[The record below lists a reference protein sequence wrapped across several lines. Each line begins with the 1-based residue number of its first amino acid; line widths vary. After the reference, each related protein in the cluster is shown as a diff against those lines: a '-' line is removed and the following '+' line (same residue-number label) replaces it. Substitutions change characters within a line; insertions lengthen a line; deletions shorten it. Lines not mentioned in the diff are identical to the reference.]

1 MNKKKDR
8 KRPISPTTPAAE
20 YSKTHKNMLTI
31 PGSIF
36 RTIRDIQFL
45 SFKTLA
51 ATYFLTDHKLTSHLT
66 LLANYN
72 NRSSKSYKWYQMK
85 ALAKC

>member
-20 YSKTHKNMLTI
+20 YSKTHKNMLTS

-36 RTIRDIQFL
+36 RTIRSIQFL
-45 SFKTLA
+45 SFRILTAK
-51 ATYFLTDHKLTSHLT
+51 YFLTDRKLALHLI
-66 LLANYN
+66 LWAKYKK
-72 NRSSKSYKWYQMK
+72 RSSKSYKWYQMK